1 MKLKNKKMLIY
12 LIIILL
18 VFAVLVI
25 GTIIINITKI
35 NNLETVGDAG
45 EDIEYDTNKVI
56 EVTDKKMF
64 FSAENCINTF
74 IQMLND
80 DATNYYGYDENN
92 NYTKIVSDKE
102 INDIRI
108 NLLDNNYIKKNNINT
123 SNFKEKIETYDKNI
137 MFTPIKMKMIEGG
150 WSNILFTYGIIT
162 DKESYEYIK
171 DIYFK
176 IYIDKKNNT
185 FSLEP
190 IELKNNET
198 FDNFEIEYRDLNIE
212 KNDNNIY
219 ESKDNDSLPENVA
232 KKYMGYVKRLMV
244 TKPELMYSR
253 LEEKYKNAKFDEYNK
268 FYKYVLNN
276 KATIINAML
285 KEYKTSIDEN
295 IYKIIIKDQYSNI
308 YTIYENNIMDFT
320 IRLDNYT
327 ILEDE
332 ILEKY
337 NSSTNLNKINMQ
349 LARIIESIN
358 NKDYEFTYKRINEEF
373 KKQNFAN
380 INEFENFIKNNFFD
394 KNEIN
399 NISYTE
405 ENEIYI
411 LSCTIKNSNN
421 SDETKD
427 IKILIKLLEN
437 TELEISFS
445 K

>member
-1 MKLKNKKMLIY
+1 MKKNMIILSIVT
-12 LIIILL
+12 LIIL
-18 VFAVLVI
+18 VVTIIV
-25 GTIIINITKI
+25 IIINISESTEFDGEEYEVYDTTNLESQIDDSTFLTTISCINIYIESLKNDSTAYYGEDDEGNYVKLISEQELGQNRYNLLNKKYIEKNNVTLENI
-35 NNLETVGDAG
+35 NNKVKILNKETV
-45 EDIEYDTNKVI
+45 
-56 EVTDKKMF
+56 
-64 FSAENCINTF
+64 
-74 IQMLND
+74 
-80 DATNYYGYDENN
+80 
-92 NYTKIVSDKE
+92 
-102 INDIRI
+102 
-108 NLLDNNYIKKNNINT
+108 
-123 SNFKEKIETYDKNI
+123 
-137 MFTPIKMKMIEGG
+137 FTPIKLKMKDGEKNKNVI
-150 WSNILFTYGIIT
+150 IYGILT
-162 DKESYEYIK
+162 EDDNK
-171 DIYFK
+171 
-176 IYIDKKNNT
+176 YIDDVCFIVRMDKNNKT
-185 FSLEP
+185 F
-190 IELKNNET
+190 
-198 FDNFEIEYRDLNIE
+198 NIE
-212 KNDNNIY
+212 PTNNNVNNLEFEYEGDSIEKLDNNIY
-219 ESKDNDSLPENVA
+219 NIQKSNIELISKQYLT
-232 KKYMGYVKRLMV
+232 YYKRLV
-244 TKPELMYSR
+244 LLKTSFAYSI
-253 LEEKYKNAKFDEYNK
+253 LEEKYKNEKFNEYGL
-268 FYKYVLNN
+268 FEKYVNNN
-276 KATIINAML
+276 KEEIEKIYL
-285 KEYKTSIDEN
+285 KEYNSKYDGDTR
-295 IYKIIIKDQYSNI
+295 IITLKDQYSNI

-421 SDETKD
+421 SDETKN

>member
-1 MKLKNKKMLIY
+1 MKLKNKKILIY

-18 VFAVLVI
+18 VLAVLVI
-25 GTIIINITKI
+25 GTIIINIIKI

-45 EDIEYDTNKVI
+45 EDIEYDINKVI

-64 FSAENCINTF
+64 FSVENCINAY
-74 IQMLND
+74 IQSLNN

-108 NLLDNNYIKKNNINT
+108 NLLDNNYIKRNNINT

-150 WSNILFTYGIIT
+150 WSNILFAYGVIT

-198 FDNFEIEYRDLNIE
+198 FDDFEIEYRDLNIE

-232 KKYMGYVKRLMV
+232 KKYMGYVKRLMI